1 MATRR
6 AMAAALYPRRQST
19 SPNRRLLQANAREVS
34 KAEPPLPPGETS
46 EADTLPHSAELPTAA
61 LRIPR
66 CGPRE
71 TADKSAR
78 ESPLPA
84 KFPRRK
90 QKTTAMSGASA
101 PHLPPQARPA

>member
-34 KAEPPLPPGETS
+34 KAEPPLPPDETS
-46 EADTLPHSAELPTAA
+46 EADTLPHSAELPIGG

-66 CGPRE
+66 FGPPE
-71 TADKSAR
+71 TADKLAR
-78 ESPLPA
+78 ESRLPA

-90 QKTTAMSGASA
+90 QKNKPSTG
-101 PHLPPQARPA
+101 RP